1 MKGKSKDSIAPFI
14 SEINIIEQLRHHNI
28 AKYLVSRDSFYFI
41 LSFFIYLFQILEI
54 LIVVQGHRFTKNSD
68 RIWLFLEYCPFSL
81 EV

>member
-28 AKYLVSRDSFYFI
+28 AKYLVSRDIPFISFSLF
-41 LSFFIYLFQILEI
+41 LFFFQILEI